1 MNSPNIFFFSS
12 SYNSDKSAV
21 PVLVCTA
28 DWKEI
33 MKGKLGVGGALKIEY
48 AGSRLSGRPTMYG
61 KPAWKIFAE
70 YKFSDDGDV
79 HKEELEGGQDA
90 KVLTKTISIPIE
102 AKKLVIWF
110 KHWSYYGG
118 TKYDSD
124 YGKNYLFAITK
135 PSIVFDSAYGE
146 TVHGALKAGGKF
158 DVLYDSAR
166 LAKHAEIT
174 AEMKFAEHGHVFSK
188 KLSGIVS
195 IDKVTTY
202 QHAVVDIPVKAK
214 SVIMWFYHVVNGK
227 KKYDSDYGKN
237 YHFELAH

>member
-1 MNSPNIFFFSS
+1 
-12 SYNSDKSAV
+12 
-21 PVLVCTA
+21 
-28 DWKEI
+28 
-33 MKGKLGVGGALKIEY
+33 MKGELGVGGVLKIEY
-48 AGSRLSGRPTMYG
+48 AASRLPGRPVS
-61 KPAWKIFAE
+61 AE
-70 YKFSDDGDV
+70 FKFSDDGHV
-79 HKEELEGGQDA
+79 HEEELEGGHDA
-90 KVLTKTISIPIE
+90 KVLTKTIPVPFE

-110 KHWSYYGG
+110 KHQSKNGEI
-118 TKYDSD
+118 KYDSD
-124 YGKNYLFAITK
+124 FGKNYHFAITK

-166 LAKHAEIT
+166 LAKHAEVT
-174 AEMKFAEHGHVFSK
+174 AEMKFAKNGHVFSK

-214 SVIMWFYHVVNGK
+214 SVIMWFYHEVNGK
-227 KKYDSDYGKN
+227 KKYDSDFGKN